1 MDGMAG
7 RREIKTDERTEKVER
22 DSLRHRERDSWR
34 ERGRDGEVERERAI
48 NGAGVGVKSL

>member
-34 ERGRDGEVERERAI
+34 ERGREEGRERWR
-48 NGAGVGVKSL
+48 G